1 MIAGGFGRASTG
13 PSGAMAKSA
22 VVRAYPLVRPAVG
35 SLVRQASVQAAML
48 LRLVLCLLACRSAA
62 VFWLNPSAQ

>member
-22 VVRAYPLVRPAVG
+22 VVRAYPLVRPAVASFSTPDEYAK
-35 SLVRQASVQAAML
+35 SLGCSVVRPKGANL
-48 LRLVLCLLACRSAA
+48 L
-62 VFWLNPSAQ
+62 P